1 MTSRAWPTNRPMEAV
16 AVLVRVIAQIAWHLA
31 TMTVQLVAG
40 LFGVALSAAGSAA
53 EDRANRNRRDAARQ
67 GGKPFHRPGRDDE
80 IP

>member
-1 MTSRAWPTNRPMEAV
+1 MEAV
-16 AVLVRVIAQIAWHLA
+16 AVLVRFIGQIAWHLA

-67 GGKPFHRPGRDDE
+67 RAKPFHRPGRDDE
-80 IP
+80 HL